1 MTSSLVHGNQSVGE
15 IGQPSRWERFA
26 IACGIGYGAIFV
38 AGLAFL
44 TFFVIPQFAPIDAP
58 PEQQVAAWAEMGN
71 LSAVASY
78 LLTLQAPFLLL
89 FLGGL
94 YAVLRRA
101 EGGSGALAISA
112 FGAGVAMSMIWPMG
126 VLVAEIGTG
135 VAEAGGDTIT
145 AVEFDAMAPFSL
157 ALSAFPRAVL
167 LLATSLVLLGSGLV
181 GRWIC
186 WLGFALALVSLL
198 GTGLLIDGL
207 VPFPILFL
215 GTLLFVVW
223 VLALSI
229 SLFRS
234 APKAESAR

>member
-1 MTSSLVHGNQSVGE
+1 MTSSLVRGE
-15 IGQPSRWERFA
+15 QIVESGQPSRWERLA
-26 IACGIGYGAIFV
+26 IASGIGYGAVFL

-58 PEQQVAAWAEMGN
+58 PEQRVAAWAEMGN
-71 LSAVASY
+71 LSAIGSY
-78 LLTLQAPFLLL
+78 ILTLQVPFLLL

-101 EGGSGALAISA
+101 EGGSGALAVSA
-112 FGAGVAMSMIWPMG
+112 FGAGVAMSMIWPIG
-126 VLVAEIGTG
+126 VLIAEIGTG
-135 VAEAGGDTIT
+135 AAAAGGDIIT

-167 LLATSLVLLGSGLV
+167 LAATSLVLLGSGLV

-186 WLGFALALVSLL
+186 WLGFALAVVSLL
-198 GTGLLIDGL
+198 GTGLLIDGF
-207 VPFPILFL
+207 VPFPILLL
-215 GTLLFVVW
+215 GTLLFAIW

-229 SLFRS
+229 ALLRS
-234 APKAESAR
+234 APKAEAAR

>member
-1 MTSSLVHGNQSVGE
+1 LVRDKQFAGE
-15 IGQPSRWERFA
+15 VEEPSRWERLA
-26 IACGIGYGAIFV
+26 IACGIGYGAIFF

-44 TFFVIPQFAPIDAP
+44 TFFVVPKFAPIDAP
-58 PEQQVAAWAEMGN
+58 PEQHAAAWAEMGN

-78 LLTLQAPFLLL
+78 LLTLQIPFLLL

-101 EGGSGALAISA
+101 EGGSGALAVSA
-112 FGAGVAMSMIWPMG
+112 FGAGVAMAMIWPMG
-126 VLVAEIGTG
+126 LLVAEIGTG
-135 VAEAGGDTIT
+135 VAVAGGDVVT

-167 LLATSLVLLGSGLV
+167 LFATSLVLLGSGLV
-181 GRWIC
+181 GRWVC

-198 GTGLLIDGL
+198 GTGMLVDGL
-207 VPFPILFL
+207 VPFPISLL
-215 GTLLFVVW
+215 GTMLFVVW

>member
-1 MTSSLVHGNQSVGE
+1 MTSSLVQGRQSAGE
-15 IGQPSRWERFA
+15 VERPSRWERLA

-38 AGLAFL
+38 AGLVFL
-44 TFFVIPQFAPIDAP
+44 TFFVVPRFAPIDAP
-58 PEQQVAAWAEMGN
+58 PEQHVAAWAEMGN

-78 LLTLQAPFLLL
+78 LLTLQVPFLLL

-126 VLVAEIGTG
+126 ILIAEIGTG
-135 VAEAGGDTIT
+135 VAEVGGDAIT

-167 LLATSLVLLGSGLV
+167 LAATSLVLLGSGLV
-181 GRWIC
+181 GRWVC
-186 WLGFALALVSLL
+186 WLGFALAVVSLL

-207 VPFPILFL
+207 VPFPFLLL
-215 GTLLFVVW
+215 GTMLFVVW
-223 VLALSI
+223 ILALSI
-229 SLFRS
+229 ALLRS
-234 APKAESAR
+234 APKAEAAR